1 MRHNGRA
8 PDALRPISISRRFI
22 KTSTGSVLVAFGD
35 TKVICTANFT
45 GRLPAWLRDTRGGWV
60 TAEYSMLPGSTLERS
75 DRRKSSGGRAQ
86 EISRLIGRSLRAV
99 TDLAAL
105 GPCLVQV
112 DCDVIQ
118 ADGGTRTAAITGA
131 FVALYDAL
139 AHSVKRGNLPA
150 IPLSGMCAAV
160 SVGLVQGEVLLDL
173 DYSED
178 FAAQVDMNLVMDGE
192 SHFIEVQGS
201 AEGARFGRDKL
212 DEMLV
217 LGESGVQ
224 SLIAAQREALNIA

>member
-1 MRHNGRA
+1 MRQDGRA
-8 PDALRPISISRRFI
+8 PDALRPVSISRRFI
-22 KTSTGSVLVAFGD
+22 KTSAGSALVAFGE
-35 TKVICTANFT
+35 TKVICTVNFT
-45 GRLPAWLRDTRGGWV
+45 DRLPAWLRETRGGWV

-75 DRRKSSGGRAQ
+75 DRRKSTGGRAQ
-86 EISRLIGRSLRAV
+86 EISRLVGRSLRGV

-139 AHSVKRGNLPA
+139 AGSVERGHLPA
-150 IPLSGMCAAV
+150 IPLTGMCAAV
-160 SVGLVQGEVLLDL
+160 SVGLVDGEVLVDL
-173 DYSED
+173 NYGED
-178 FAAQVDMNLVMDGE
+178 FAAQVDMNLVMDDEGRY
-192 SHFIEVQGS
+192 IEIQGS

-212 DEMLV
+212 DAILAAGEAGVRALV
-217 LGESGVQ
+217 
-224 SLIAAQREALNIA
+224 AAQRKALNLA